1 MILKKN
7 SALIKHSHT
16 LGNKNLILKF
26 QSFEE
31 KLFRKKQ
38 DTRKNSLLSEQETSN
53 TNKSYLN
60 TSELIKKTYSTKN
73 STNTTYDSIDYNKI
87 HEKEMIHIY
96 FKEPEIKFLKPKKNN
111 PIKLILKQSCI
122 DNVIERNR
130 MDSHRNKTFADIK
143 KDVIYNFKKHHSKY
157 KTNIITDNNDNNF
170 NDNYYKKD
178 FENLPSNKIKNL
190 KYEEK
195 RFYSESIENNYLNNN
210 DNLPLIKEKCYS
222 SKRQYK
228 KIGEEKAN
236 KILKAIRNM
245 TCPEYEILDTSKET
259 INRKNLNRTIELM
272 NIIKLKKYDIENDFD
287 DFSYDPNSDEGK
299 YATKLINSLG
309 PLRLLK
315 QNFKNKTIQKFNN
328 SKGTGFGI
336 PRYHEEIKEHVGNLK
351 YK

>member
-87 HEKEMIHIY
+87 HEKEMIHVY
-96 FKEPEIKFLKPKKNN
+96 FKQPEIKFLKPKKNN

-178 FENLPSNKIKNL
+178 FENLPSNKI
-190 KYEEK
+190 
-195 RFYSESIENNYLNNN
+195 N
-210 DNLPLIKEKCYS
+210 D
-222 SKRQYK
+222 SKKKFSTYK
-228 KIGEEKAN
+228 
-236 KILKAIRNM
+236 
-245 TCPEYEILDTSKET
+245 TFTYF
-259 INRKNLNRTIELM
+259 RK
-272 NIIKLKKYDIENDFD
+272 
-287 DFSYDPNSDEGK
+287 
-299 YATKLINSLG
+299 
-309 PLRLLK
+309 
-315 QNFKNKTIQKFNN
+315 QKFN
-328 SKGTGFGI
+328 
-336 PRYHEEIKEHVGNLK
+336 IKVPIF
-351 YK
+351 